1 MILNQQFAQK
11 FVDSIMGNIGY
22 NVNIMNKDGIIIA
35 SGSKERIGSFHK
47 VALEVIKYQKR
58 IDVNDSN
65 FDGVKIGI
73 NMPFY
78 FNNKMAGVI
87 GITGEPDILENIAS
101 MVKMMAEIMLEQE
114 YLKERV
120 YFSQNQNTF
129 FINKLLSESAED
141 NDSEIYRWSEKS
153 GYNMDLPRCVCLI
166 AAKIP
171 PKTKDPLIRKE
182 NIDSTIL
189 SEIKSLKLID
199 PQDIFSENDFDKII
213 ILKSLKSV
221 SKCASQK
228 LKDYLDDIIRLMHAK
243 HGIDLFIGVGSPYTE
258 PIKNLRTS
266 YAEAQVMLELAMRSN
281 CKNEAFFV
289 TDHIPEYL
297 FCQIPQ
303 DRLHHFLAQY
313 SAQLNENAELKE
325 TVQELIRNDMNIV
338 STSRQL
344 HLHRNTVVFRLEKLK
359 DLFHINPL
367 HNSRD
372 RALLELVDLYMKF
385 YGET

>member
-22 NVNIMNKDGIIIA
+22 NVNIMNQQGIIIA

-47 VALEVIKYQKR
+47 IALEVIKLQKR
-58 IDVNDSN
+58 IDVNDAHL
-65 FDGVKIGI
+65 DGVKIGI

-87 GITGEPDILENIAS
+87 GITGEPNILENIAS

-129 FINKLLSESAED
+129 FINKLLSENSED
-141 NDSEIYRWSEKS
+141 NYPEIYRWSEKS
-153 GYNMDLPRCVCLI
+153 GYNMDFPRCVCLI

-171 PKTKDPLIRKE
+171 PKIKDPLIRKE
-182 NIDSTIL
+182 NINHMIL
-189 SEIKSLKLID
+189 SEIKSLKSSD
-199 PQDIFSENDFDKII
+199 PQDIFSENDIDKII
-213 ILKSLKSV
+213 ILKKLNSLSEFT
-221 SKCASQK
+221 SQK
-228 LKDYLDDIIRLMHAK
+228 LKNYLDDITSAVHTKYGLDLM
-243 HGIDLFIGVGSPYTE
+243 IGVGSPYPE

-266 YAEAQVMLELAMRSN
+266 YTEAQAMLELATKSN

-289 TDHIPEYL
+289 TDHISEYL
-297 FCQIPQ
+297 FYQTPP
-303 DRLHHFLAQY
+303 DRLQHFLAPY
-313 SAQLNENAELKE
+313 CNKLRENTELKE
-325 TVQELIRNDMNIV
+325 TVQCLIRNNMNIV
-338 STSRQL
+338 STSKQL

-359 DLFHINPL
+359 DMFRINPL

-372 RALLELVDLYMKF
+372 RTLLEMIDLYLTF
-385 YGET
+385 YS